1 MQGFKEFLMRGN
13 LIELAVAF
21 VVGAAFATVVEAFT
35 AMFMDILGK
44 LGGTPDFSNFAPG
57 GVKVGA
63 FLTALIAF
71 LIIAA
76 VVYFVIVMPM
86 NKLAELRKRGA
97 DEDDIPPTS
106 EELLAEIRDL
116 MAEGRQQQVP
126 DQRIDG
132 DDNPRH

>member
-1 MQGFKEFLMRGN
+1 MKGFKEFLMRGN

-76 VVYFVIVMPM
+76 VVYFGVILPYT
-86 NKLAELRKRGA
+86 KAKERFDKSGEETPELTK
-97 DEDDIPPTS
+97 T
-106 EELLAEIRDL
+106 EELLGEIRDVL
-116 MAEGRQQQVP
+116 RNRTV
-126 DQRIDG
+126 
-132 DDNPRH
+132 